1 MDTPYSQW
9 NWLQNVGKDSGMMVE
24 PAAPGELP
32 GLVLLSDRQSEV
44 VDAYGVKPLE
54 INGARY
60 ASRATFVI
68 DREGILKYVNYDYRI
83 REDYEPLME
92 VLAGLE

>member
-1 MDTPYSQW
+1 
-9 NWLQNVGKDSGMMVE
+9 MMVE
-24 PAAPGELP
+24 AATPGDLP

-44 VDAYGVKPLE
+44 VGAYGVKPLE

-68 DREGILKYVNYDYRI
+68 DRDGILQYVNYDYQI